1 MPKTEAEIQLKAGGV
16 LRIRHLNE
24 NPSWVTGAVLVHNGN
39 EYAIEADALL
49 SVVKSRATRK
59 VNAIERDLARHAS
72 FQAGMPRQVTDDVKP
87 AGCLL

>member
-1 MPKTEAEIQLKAGGV
+1 MAKTIEINLKAGGV
-16 LRIRHLNE
+16 LRIRHLDE
-24 NPSWVTGAVLVHNGN
+24 NPHWVTAAVLVHNG
-39 EYAIEADALL
+39 ADHVIEADASL